1 MGDFVWLLVYLIVFQ
16 ETADSWNAKYWA
28 CTVINHLGNYAG
40 SIFWIEWSDT
50 YVVDSY
56 AKKPCQVD
64 HSLPHHRSF
73 HEPVHSASAVYPQ
86 GGPCVDHR
94 GSLSSQIPG
103 FPQTHTM
110 PEGVGTILCKAAPAA
125 DPVHTDMDSLLWST
139 HPAKQE
145 EEGPSLGHGFS
156 NTAAALST

>member
-1 MGDFVWLLVYLIVFQ
+1 MGDFVRLLVYLIVFQ

-56 AKKPCQVD
+56 AKKACQVD

-73 HEPVHSASAVYPQ
+73 HEPVPSASAVYPQ
-86 GGPCVDHR
+86 GGPCADHR

-103 FPQTHTM
+103 FPQTHRM
-110 PEGVGTILCKAAPAA
+110 LEGVGTILCKAALAA

-139 HPAKQE
+139 YPAKQE